1 MTVAE
6 FLPPDE
12 LVRGAGVQ
20 NPVLEIRQ
28 QFKSAKR
35 TVSDWL
41 GLPAG
46 APQHLSQNHKIKQ
59 SIG

>member
-1 MTVAE
+1 MTLAE
-6 FLPPDE
+6 FLRPDE

-35 TVSDWL
+35 GVSNWMA
-41 GLPAG
+41 LPAS
-46 APQHLSQNHKIKQ
+46 ASRHLSQNDKIK
-59 SIG
+59 